1 MKTLFSACLGS
12 LMLALGFSASL
23 QAAELAGVTVAD
35 EITLANGDT
44 LKLNGTGLREKLWID
59 VYVGSLYLAKPA
71 DNVAEVLAQPGAL
84 RIQMNF
90 IYKEVSSEKMIK
102 SWNEGFSNNQ
112 NAETLA
118 ALKDRIDA
126 FNALF
131 SDSARM
137 EDVYTLDYLPGTGT
151 VVSKN
156 AEQLGIIEGEDFRNA
171 LIEIWLGNSPA
182 DSDLKKGML
191 GLQ

>member
-35 EITLANGDT
+35 QITLANGDT

-71 DNVAEVLAQPGAL
+71 DSVADVLAQPGAL

-90 IYKEVSSEKMIK
+90 IYKEVSSEKMIN

-131 SDSARM
+131 SDSARRD
-137 EDVYTLDYLPGTGT
+137 DVYTLDYLPGTGT

-171 LIEIWLGNSPA
+171 LIEIWLGKSPA